1 MVNTA
6 IILAGGFGTRLKE
19 VAPNTPKPMVIIN
32 GRPFLEY
39 QMEYWINQGITR
51 FILSVGYLKDLI
63 INHFGDSFNGASIEY
78 VVEPKPLGTGGGMLL
93 AAKNITEIFIV
104 LNGDTYI
111 EVDLNSLYKFHNKLK
126 SDWTFA
132 LFRTSDFNRYLAM
145 DISSS
150 GKILSFNSN
159 ATNSNSTSK
168 SGLVNGGVY
177 LIEPSALNL
186 LNFNSLYESS
196 LENQLLPNLLKNGAK
211 LFGQECTGRFIDI
224 GLPEDYYRAGSILY
238 NSSY

>member
-19 VAPNTPKPMVIIN
+19 VAPNTPKPMAIIN

-93 AAKNITEIFIV
+93 AAKNITETFIV

-111 EVDLNSLYKFHNKLK
+111 EVDLNSLYKFHDKLK

-145 DISSS
+145 DISSR

-159 ATNSNSTSK
+159 TTKK

-186 LNFNSLYESS
+186 LNFNSVYESS
-196 LENQLLPNLLKNGAK
+196 LENQLLPNLVSSNTHASVVLLSDIFSK
-211 LFGQECTGRFIDI
+211 FFIINNFD
-224 GLPEDYYRAGSILY
+224 G
-238 NSSY
+238 

>member
-6 IILAGGFGTRLKE
+6 IILAGGLGTRLKK
-19 VAPNTPKPMVIIN
+19 VAPNTPKPMAIIN

-78 VVEPKPLGTGGGMLL
+78 VVESKPLGTGGGMLL
-93 AAKNITEIFIV
+93 AAKNITETFIV

-111 EVDLNSLYKFHNKLK
+111 EVDLNSLYKFHDKLK

-145 DISSS
+145 DISSR

-159 ATNSNSTSK
+159 TTKK

-177 LIEPSALNL
+177 LIEPSTLNL
-186 LNFNSLYESS
+186 LNFNSVYESS

-224 GLPEDYYRAGSILY
+224 GLPEDYYRAESILI
-238 NSSY
+238 

>member
-19 VAPNTPKPMVIIN
+19 VAPNTPKPMTIIN

-78 VVEPKPLGTGGGMLL
+78 VVESKPLGTGGGMLL
-93 AAKNITEIFIV
+93 AAKNITETFIV

-111 EVDLNSLYKFHNKLK
+111 EVDLNSLYKFHDKLK

-145 DISSS
+145 DISSR

-159 ATNSNSTSK
+159 TTKK

-186 LNFNSLYESS
+186 LNFNSVYESS
-196 LENQLLPNLLKNGAK
+196 LENQLLPNLVSSNTHASVVLLSDIFSK
-211 LFGQECTGRFIDI
+211 FFIINNFD
-224 GLPEDYYRAGSILY
+224 G
-238 NSSY
+238 

>member
-19 VAPNTPKPMVIIN
+19 VAPNTPKPMAIIN
-32 GRPFLEY
+32 GCPFLEY

-93 AAKNITEIFIV
+93 AAKNITETFIV

-111 EVDLNSLYKFHNKLK
+111 EVDLNSLYKFHDKLK

-145 DISSS
+145 DISSR

-159 ATNSNSTSK
+159 TTKK

-186 LNFNSLYESS
+186 LNFNSVYESS
-196 LENQLLPNLLKNGAK
+196 LENQLLPNLVSSNTHASVVLLSDIFSK
-211 LFGQECTGRFIDI
+211 FFIINNFD
-224 GLPEDYYRAGSILY
+224 G
-238 NSSY
+238 

>member
-1 MVNTA
+1 VVNTA
-6 IILAGGFGTRLKE
+6 IILAGGLGTRLKE
-19 VAPNTPKPMVIIN
+19 VAPNTPKPMAIIN

-78 VVEPKPLGTGGGMLL
+78 VVESKPLGTGGGMLL
-93 AAKNITEIFIV
+93 AAKNITETFIV

-111 EVDLNSLYKFHNKLK
+111 EVDLNSLYKFHDKLK

-145 DISSS
+145 DISSR

-159 ATNSNSTSK
+159 TTKK

-186 LNFNSLYESS
+186 LNFNSVYESS
-196 LENQLLPNLLKNGAK
+196 LENQLLPNLVSSNTHASVVLLSDIFSK
-211 LFGQECTGRFIDI
+211 FFIINNFD
-224 GLPEDYYRAGSILY
+224 G
-238 NSSY
+238 

>member
-1 MVNTA
+1 VVNTA
-6 IILAGGFGTRLKE
+6 IILAGGLGTRLKE

-111 EVDLNSLYKFHNKLK
+111 EVDLNSLYKFHP
-126 SDWTFA
+126 A
-132 LFRTSDFNRYLAM
+132 
-145 DISSS
+145 
-150 GKILSFNSN
+150 
-159 ATNSNSTSK
+159 
-168 SGLVNGGVY
+168 V
-177 LIEPSALNL
+177 P
-186 LNFNSLYESS
+186 
-196 LENQLLPNLLKNGAK
+196 
-211 LFGQECTGRFIDI
+211 GQG
-224 GLPEDYYRAGSILY
+224 
-238 NSSY
+238 

>member
-19 VAPNTPKPMVIIN
+19 VAPNTPKPMAIIN

-145 DISSS
+145 DISSR

-159 ATNSNSTSK
+159 TTKK

-186 LNFNSLYESS
+186 LNFNSVYESS
-196 LENQLLPNLLKNGAK
+196 LENQLLPNLVSSNTHASVVLLSDIFSK
-211 LFGQECTGRFIDI
+211 FFIINNFD
-224 GLPEDYYRAGSILY
+224 G
-238 NSSY
+238 

>member
-6 IILAGGFGTRLKE
+6 IILAGGLGTRLKE
-19 VAPNTPKPMVIIN
+19 VAPNTPKPMAIIN

-78 VVEPKPLGTGGGMLL
+78 VVESKPLGTGGGMLL
-93 AAKNITEIFIV
+93 AAKNITETFIV

-111 EVDLNSLYKFHNKLK
+111 EVDLNSLYKFHDKLK

-145 DISSS
+145 DISSR

-159 ATNSNSTSK
+159 TTKK

-186 LNFNSLYESS
+186 LNFNSVYESS
-196 LENQLLPNLLKNGAK
+196 LENQLLPNLVSSNTHASVVLLSDIFSK
-211 LFGQECTGRFIDI
+211 FFIINNFD
-224 GLPEDYYRAGSILY
+224 G
-238 NSSY
+238 

>member
-1 MVNTA
+1 M
-6 IILAGGFGTRLKE
+6 
-19 VAPNTPKPMVIIN
+19 
-32 GRPFLEY
+32 
-39 QMEYWINQGITR
+39 
-51 FILSVGYLKDLI
+51 I

-78 VVEPKPLGTGGGMLL
+78 VVESKPLGTGGGMLL
-93 AAKNITEIFIV
+93 AAKNITETFIV

-111 EVDLNSLYKFHNKLK
+111 EVDLNSLYKFHDKLK

-145 DISSS
+145 DISSR

-159 ATNSNSTSK
+159 TTKK

-186 LNFNSLYESS
+186 LNFNSVYESS
-196 LENQLLPNLLKNGAK
+196 LENQLLPNLVSSNTHASVVLLSDIFSK
-211 LFGQECTGRFIDI
+211 FFIINNFD
-224 GLPEDYYRAGSILY
+224 G
-238 NSSY
+238 

>member
-19 VAPNTPKPMVIIN
+19 VAPNTPKPMAIIN

-111 EVDLNSLYKFHNKLK
+111 EVDLNSLYKFHDKLK

-145 DISSS
+145 DISSR

-159 ATNSNSTSK
+159 TTKK

-186 LNFNSLYESS
+186 LNFNSVYESS
-196 LENQLLPNLLKNGAK
+196 LENQLLPNLVSSNTHASVVLLSDIFSK
-211 LFGQECTGRFIDI
+211 FFIINNFD
-224 GLPEDYYRAGSILY
+224 G
-238 NSSY
+238 